1 MVVRNGVFFK
11 LQSSV
16 LIMNKFSL
24 KKNKKNNCT
33 EIIKSMTYSDRLRER
48 YTGFGAQKV
57 WFQLYSNKKYVEVA
71 TNDFTVHLIISK

>member
-1 MVVRNGVFFK
+1 
-11 LQSSV
+11 
-16 LIMNKFSL
+16 
-24 KKNKKNNCT
+24 
-33 EIIKSMTYSDRLRER
+33 MTYSDRLRER